1 MKSGPLLDR
10 IVLSL
15 VLLLEALISKAITGT
30 ALHEALLLAAVAI
43 FMGVRWI
50 GPATAHLAGIVLATM
65 IGVGGWW
72 LLERGEVPVLFS
84 DLPVAFHLAVG
95 LQVWAWAAR
104 SLGRQPAR
112 WPAARARPGS
122 RSGICSRRPPPCSGA
137 RFHRAPGRRA
147 SRRRPVR

>member
-1 MKSGPLLDR
+1 MKSGPLIDR
-10 IVLSL
+10 IALSL

-95 LQVWAWAAR
+95 LHVWVWAASVGASTLIATLR
-104 SLGRQPAR
+104 L
-112 WPAARARPGS
+112 RAGSKPPSTIPIPPRPS
-122 RSGICSRRPPPCSGA
+122 TDWIW
-137 RFHRAPGRRA
+137 
-147 SRRRPVR
+147 